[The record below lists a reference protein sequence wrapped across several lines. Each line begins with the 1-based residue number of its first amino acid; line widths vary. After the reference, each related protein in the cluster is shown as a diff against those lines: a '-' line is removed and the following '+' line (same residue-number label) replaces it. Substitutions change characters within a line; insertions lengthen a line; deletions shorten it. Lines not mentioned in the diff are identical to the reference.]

1 MSYFYSIIASIT
13 VGIHLFTLKL
23 LSKFKSRFNEI
34 FILMIITLIL
44 SRLLIYYAMSTVEN
58 PTNVHIILSLS
69 VFVTFF
75 ASMYFFK
82 LNNFDVISYIIGV
95 LLIISGLYF
104 INHSYS

>member
-1 MSYFYSIIASIT
+1 
-13 VGIHLFTLKL
+13 
-23 LSKFKSRFNEI
+23 
-34 FILMIITLIL
+34 
-44 SRLLIYYAMSTVEN
+44 MSTVEN